1 MASFDH
7 ACRARLVVRAP
18 LPSLSRVLASASRP
32 PRTRARARACAA
44 PRGAGHGTGH
54 GIGAYLN
61 VHEGPIGIG
70 GGTVAG
76 ERIAGSARMRR
87 VYLAGL
93 REGMYLSDEAC
104 VGRVCLV

>member
-1 MASFDH
+1 M
-7 ACRARLVVRAP
+7 
-18 LPSLSRVLASASRP
+18 
-32 PRTRARARACAA
+32 
-44 PRGAGHGTGH
+44 
-54 GIGAYLN
+54 
-61 VHEGPIGIG
+61 HEGPIGIG